1 MNEDEDFALAIKL
14 FDELN
19 KDNNTTTQDPSTK
32 KLEDMSIV
40 DPSWELID
48 PVPDIRQLFVQ
59 FNGAFFDGLLAGVE
73 VKWSS
78 RMTLYGFLVY
88 ELFIYTNKLLFFR
101 YYTSQIIP
109 VFILI
114 HHSINFV

>member
-1 MNEDEDFALAIKL
+1 MNEDEDFALALKL

-19 KDNNTTTQDPSTK
+19 KDDNKTTTHTSSTNK
-32 KLEDMSIV
+32 HKDLSIV

-78 RMTLYGFLVY
+78 RMTL
-88 ELFIYTNKLLFFR
+88 
-101 YYTSQIIP
+101 
-109 VFILI
+109 
-114 HHSINFV
+114 